1 MMLLRSWALVVG
13 LVLTAS
19 AAAALEVRGKA
30 QTEVFGYINSRQ
42 SASRAEGF
50 FSLSGYA
57 RADMSSSVSLR
68 GELELV
74 ADDVGFTEP
83 ILSYRNSERQRAAI
97 QIVEAAVDFRPWDGW
112 RFSAGRQLVQWSGI
126 DEIRPIDVMRS
137 RDQSDIFR
145 QRDFGLYSLS
155 GHFEGAQAYGDLIVV
170 PMGFPLSTLPQGRWN
185 IIDDERGKVVRA
197 TDVPPIRFEET
208 QVGLRLGALWG
219 ALDVAAVGYIGRDA
233 SPTFVPKVEFVGG
246 IDRFQLTITDVYPKL
261 RAGGLTASH
270 PVGEAVLLRSEAM
283 YFSSPD
289 AVRDDFLQVVIGG
302 EYGWGDWRFV
312 ANYMRDEIMSRAS
325 EPVTDRGQRR
335 FFRNFLFGELRY
347 DGFAR
352 IHPRLR
358 GGYDFLGKFLV
369 VRPEVSVRAW
379 RSLFLALSADVI
391 DGRRFGYFERVRNED
406 RVGLRAEWHF

>member
-1 MMLLRSWALVVG
+1 MMLLRTWIAVAC
-13 LVLTAS
+13 LVLGASTAQ
-19 AAAALEVRGKA
+19 ALELRGKA
-30 QTEVFGYINSRQ
+30 QSEIFGYLNSRQ

-50 FSLSGYA
+50 FSISGYG
-57 RADMSSSVSLR
+57 RAELSPSVSLR

-74 ADDVGFTEP
+74 ADDADFTDP

-97 QIVEAAVDFRPWDGW
+97 QVVEAALDFRPWEGW

-145 QRDFGLYSLS
+145 QRDLGLYSLS
-155 GHFEGAQAYGDLIVV
+155 GHFEGAQAYGDIVVV

-197 TDVPPIRFEET
+197 IDVPPIRFEET
-208 QVGLRLGALWG
+208 QVGLRLGVLLG
-219 ALDVAAVGYIGRDA
+219 SLDVAAIGYVGRDA

-289 AVRDDFLQVVIGG
+289 AVRDDFLHVVVGG
-302 EYGWGDWRFV
+302 EYGWGDWRLV
-312 ANYMRDEIMSRAS
+312 ANYMRDEITRRAS

-335 FFRNFLFGELRY
+335 FFRNFLFGEIRY

-352 IHPRLR
+352 VQPRLR

-379 RSLFLALSADVI
+379 RSLFLVLSADVI